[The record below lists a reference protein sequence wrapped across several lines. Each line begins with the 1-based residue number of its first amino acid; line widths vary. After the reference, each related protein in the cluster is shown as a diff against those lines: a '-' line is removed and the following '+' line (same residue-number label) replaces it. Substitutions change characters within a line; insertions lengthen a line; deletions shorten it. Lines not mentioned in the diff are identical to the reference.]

1 MERARVVRE
10 KITQEE
16 THYLAIYLEMKNSCL
31 VFLSESEER
40 LGTLAVAVPKLQ
52 DPIGSVSSSVIL
64 GDRNVISAR
73 TFAEYLASKKNKIA
87 LVSVYLKSVDEVQ
100 ARSLFTRLMVKVT
113 QSSQEKEEAM
123 A

>member
-1 MERARVVRE
+1 MERARVVKE
-10 KITQEE
+10 EITLES
-16 THYLAIYLEMKNSCL
+16 THFLAIYLEMKNSCL

-40 LGTLAVAVPKLQ
+40 LGTLAVAVPTLQ
-52 DPIGSVSSSVIL
+52 NTVGSVSSSVIL

-100 ARSLFTRLMVKVT
+100 ARSFFMKLISKVT
-113 QSSQEKEEAM
+113 QSSQEKEETTA
-123 A
+123 